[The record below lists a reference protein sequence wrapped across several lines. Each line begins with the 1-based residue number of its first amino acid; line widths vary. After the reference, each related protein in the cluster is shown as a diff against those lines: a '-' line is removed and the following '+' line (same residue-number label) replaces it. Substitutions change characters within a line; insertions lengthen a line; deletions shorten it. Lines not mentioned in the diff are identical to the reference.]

1 MSCGPGEIG
10 IFEPGP
16 ESDSPSGSP
25 FWVKWLRQLWDY
37 DWGEVHATSPILAVA
52 SASLGLFVA
61 LCVGAWNFLEGEAY
75 VQSAADFLHAGMGV
89 GAIAAVVYVV
99 ALVLTPS
106 HLSSEGPRYQRLRH
120 NPALFIPRP
129 PPPRPRPSRHRTTP
143 SCPLIGSGHLLTLTN
158 PQPCDR
164 WQAPHKGGM
173 GRRLPPRRRSPQ
185 DQTRFRGQI
194 DPKAPTTRHFD
205 NRNGTTHWFRCG
217 SVGTVQGAYRTP
229 VPDQRDERPTRFSAV
244 PGEHRIRIR
253 ECRATRLAPGAC
265 TPTVQL
271 FRLTSTATWMV
282 LPESLSRWGPVRGL
296 TSGHCS

>member
-99 ALVLTPS
+99 ALVLAVLLVAAVIGGLLIY
-106 HLSSEGPRYQRLRH
+106 LSSSARSYMGYLWRGGLLMV
-120 NPALFIPRP
+120 LFI
-129 PPPRPRPSRHRTTP
+129 
-143 SCPLIGSGHLLTLTN
+143 I
-158 PQPCDR
+158 
-164 WQAPHKGGM
+164 
-173 GRRLPPRRRSPQ
+173 
-185 DQTRFRGQI
+185 
-194 DPKAPTTRHFD
+194 
-205 NRNGTTHWFRCG
+205 
-217 SVGTVQGAYRTP
+217 VQG
-229 VPDQRDERPTRFSAV
+229 
-244 PGEHRIRIR
+244 
-253 ECRATRLAPGAC
+253 LAEFVG
-265 TPTVQL
+265 
-271 FRLTSTATWMV
+271 
-282 LPESLSRWGPVRGL
+282 
-296 TSGHCS
+296 